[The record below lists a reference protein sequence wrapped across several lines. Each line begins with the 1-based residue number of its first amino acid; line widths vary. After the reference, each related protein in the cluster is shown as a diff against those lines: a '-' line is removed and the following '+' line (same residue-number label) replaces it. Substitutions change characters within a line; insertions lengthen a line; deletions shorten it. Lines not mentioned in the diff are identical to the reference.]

1 MIDLEKARLAF
12 EEYLEQF
19 CREDEKIRL
28 KIVHTKGVVRCAAKI
43 CDGMGL
49 SREDCDLAQ
58 LIALLHDIGKLKE
71 LETNELGVSE
81 FTPEGNLSGHTL
93 CGIEMLNKAVAE
105 MEVASDAEEY
115 KQVKHMIASHH
126 GLLEHGAI
134 VVPATPEAMV
144 LNNLDL
150 IDSRMYMFEE
160 ALTGIEPG
168 TVSGAIWALGGAH
181 VYKPSITE

>member
-58 LIALLHDIGKLKE
+58 LIALLHDIGRFEQVRRFDSFEPSVMNHAAYGTELLFGSRQMIRRFVKENTWDEMICQAIGRHSDYSVGEGLSSRELLHACLIRDADKLD
-71 LETNELGVSE
+71 NCRVSWK
-81 FTPEGNLSGHTL
+81 TP
-93 CGIEMLNKAVAE
+93 
-105 MEVASDAEEY
+105 
-115 KQVKHMIASHH
+115 
-126 GLLEHGAI
+126 
-134 VVPATPEAMV
+134 
-144 LNNLDL
+144 
-150 IDSRMYMFEE
+150 SR
-160 ALTGIEPG
+160 
-168 TVSGAIWALGGAH
+168 
-181 VYKPSITE
+181 